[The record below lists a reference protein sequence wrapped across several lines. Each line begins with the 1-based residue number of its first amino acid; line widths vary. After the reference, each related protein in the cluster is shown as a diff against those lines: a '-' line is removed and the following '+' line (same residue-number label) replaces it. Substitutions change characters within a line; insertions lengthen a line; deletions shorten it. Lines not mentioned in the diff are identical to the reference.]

1 MPPAPSGDYSP
12 REVLRAAHDR
22 LSPKPLKPMKKPHSA
37 PEPQASSREE
47 RGTQEY
53 PPREGLAEGASPSQS
68 GVERREEG
76 PGARSWDREP
86 DRDICDIY
94 TRSAYLF
101 VTDAFRIGK
110 VRFLL
115 GSNTDDTKV
124 TAYASAEDLRP
135 LVYDLFARGGLP
147 KHVYGPKRSYE
158 FYGGTRRSG
167 EPVSRI
173 LRIEDDPSRR
183 LPIVIS
189 IENGPGEV
197 TETGGFKPA
206 DRSEMDRVA
215 IFLSRHQAR
224 ALAGTLYGRQMAVD
238 LKRYLERENGRG

>member
-1 MPPAPSGDYSP
+1 MNAACFFPKPLRPMTTPHSSTDAQAPSHEGYRSQEPSP
-12 REVLRAAHDR
+12 REV
-22 LSPKPLKPMKKPHSA
+22 SPR
-37 PEPQASSREE
+37 ESSRQGPD
-47 RGTQEY
+47 RGEPDEGQ
-53 PPREGLAEGASPSQS
+53 REHSP
-68 GVERREEG
+68 GRG
-76 PGARSWDREP
+76 P

-110 VRFLL
+110 VKFLL
-115 GSNTDDTKV
+115 GSNKEDTKV

-147 KHVYGPKRSYE
+147 KHVYGPKRRHE

-173 LRIEDDPSRR
+173 LQVEDDPSRR
-183 LPIVIS
+183 LPIAVS

-206 DRSEMDRVA
+206 DRSGMDRVA

-224 ALAGTLYGRQMAVD
+224 ALAGTLYGRYLAVD
-238 LKRYLERENGRG
+238 VSRCLEGESRREG

>member
-1 MPPAPSGDYSP
+1 MKTPHSSTKAQAPSREGDRSQ
-12 REVLRAAHDR
+12 
-22 LSPKPLKPMKKPHSA
+22 
-37 PEPQASSREE
+37 EPSSREV
-47 RGTQEY
+47 
-53 PPREGLAEGASPSQS
+53 PPRES
-68 GVERREEG
+68 
-76 PGARSWDREP
+76 

-124 TAYASAEDLRP
+124 TAYASVGDLRP

-147 KHVYGPKRSYE
+147 KHVYGPKRRHE

-183 LPIVIS
+183 LPITFS
-189 IENGPGEV
+189 IENGLGEV

-224 ALAGTLYGRQMAVD
+224 ALAGTLYGQYMAVD
-238 LKRYLERENGRG
+238 LKRYLEDGRGK

>member
-1 MPPAPSGDYSP
+1 MTSP
-12 REVLRAAHDR
+12 RSSSETR
-22 LSPKPLKPMKKPHSA
+22 SPSRHEQSA
-37 PEPQASSREE
+37 QGGSRREAPPSETSSSEGPSREPTEPQPSPQHR
-47 RGTQEY
+47 
-53 PPREGLAEGASPSQS
+53 EGASDNCPQS
-68 GVERREEG
+68 PE
-76 PGARSWDREP
+76 PG
-86 DRDICDIY
+86 RDICDIY

-110 VRFLL
+110 VKFFL
-115 GSNTDDTKV
+115 GSNTEDTKV

-135 LVYDLFARGGLP
+135 LVYDLFVRGGLP

-158 FYGGTRRSG
+158 FYGGTRRFG
-167 EPVSRI
+167 EPISRI

-183 LPIVIS
+183 LPIAVS

-206 DRSEMDRVA
+206 DRSGMDRVA

-224 ALAGTLYGRQMAVD
+224 ALAGTLYGRYMAVD
-238 LKRYLERENGRG
+238 LKRYLERENGRE

>member
-1 MPPAPSGDYSP
+1 
-12 REVLRAAHDR
+12 
-22 LSPKPLKPMKKPHSA
+22 MKTPHSSTEA
-37 PEPQASSREE
+37 QTPSRE
-47 RGTQEY
+47 GGLSQEPSSQEV
-53 PPREGLAEGASPSQS
+53 PPRES
-68 GVERREEG
+68 
-76 PGARSWDREP
+76 

-115 GSNTDDTKV
+115 GSNKEDTKV

-147 KHVYGPKRSYE
+147 KHVYGPKRRHE

-173 LRIEDDPSRR
+173 LQVEDDPSRR
-183 LPIVIS
+183 LPIAVS

-206 DRSEMDRVA
+206 DRSGMDRVA

-224 ALAGTLYGRQMAVD
+224 ALAGTLYGRYLAID
-238 LKRYLERENGRG
+238 LKRYLEGGRGR

>member
-1 MPPAPSGDYSP
+1 
-12 REVLRAAHDR
+12 
-22 LSPKPLKPMKKPHSA
+22 MKTPHSTKA
-37 PEPQASSREE
+37 QTPSREE
-47 RGTQEY
+47 SRSQE
-53 PPREGLAEGASPSQS
+53 PF
-68 GVERREEG
+68 REEVQ
-76 PGARSWDREP
+76 REHSHSGSS

-101 VTDAFRIGK
+101 VTDAFSIGK

-115 GSNTDDTKV
+115 GSNTDNTKV

-147 KHVYGPKRSYE
+147 KHVYGEGRSHE

-206 DRSEMDRVA
+206 DRSGMDRVA

-224 ALAGTLYGRQMAVD
+224 ALAGTLYGRYLAVD
-238 LKRYLERENGRG
+238 LKRYLKGGRGR

>member
-1 MPPAPSGDYSP
+1 MPHSTPKPSSQGQDGVAAPQPDARPPSQESIP
-12 REVLRAAHDR
+12 EVPVQADDSSQGSDAHDR
-22 LSPKPLKPMKKPHSA
+22 
-37 PEPQASSREE
+37 
-47 RGTQEY
+47 
-53 PPREGLAEGASPSQS
+53 S
-68 GVERREEG
+68 G
-76 PGARSWDREP
+76 
-86 DRDICDIY
+86 RDIYDIY

-115 GSNTDDTKV
+115 GSNKEDTKV
-124 TAYASAEDLRP
+124 TAYASAGDLRP

-147 KHVYGPKRSYE
+147 KHVYGPKRRHE

-183 LPIVIS
+183 LPITVS

-206 DRSEMDRVA
+206 DRSGMDRVA
-215 IFLSRHQAR
+215 IFFSRHQAR
-224 ALAGTLYGRQMAVD
+224 TLAGTLYGRYLAVD
-238 LKRYLERENGRG
+238 LKRYLEGGRGR

>member
-1 MPPAPSGDYSP
+1 
-12 REVLRAAHDR
+12 
-22 LSPKPLKPMKKPHSA
+22 MKTPHSSTKA
-37 PEPQASSREE
+37 QTPSREGDRSQEPSSREV
-47 RGTQEY
+47 
-53 PPREGLAEGASPSQS
+53 PSRESDL
-68 GVERREEG
+68 
-76 PGARSWDREP
+76 
-86 DRDICDIY
+86 DICDIY

-115 GSNTDDTKV
+115 GSNKEDTKV

-147 KHVYGPKRSYE
+147 KHVYGPKRRHE

-173 LRIEDDPSRR
+173 LRVEDDPSRR
-183 LPIVIS
+183 LPIAVS

-206 DRSEMDRVA
+206 DRSGMDRVA

-224 ALAGTLYGRQMAVD
+224 TLAGTLYGRYLAVD
-238 LKRYLERENGRG
+238 LKRYLERGRGR

>member
-1 MPPAPSGDYSP
+1 
-12 REVLRAAHDR
+12 
-22 LSPKPLKPMKKPHSA
+22 MKTPHSTKA
-37 PEPQASSREE
+37 QTPSREE
-47 RGTQEY
+47 SRSQE
-53 PPREGLAEGASPSQS
+53 PSPQDSSPHEPSSQ
-68 GVERREEG
+68 ETFREE
-76 PGARSWDREP
+76 DQREHSHSGSS

-101 VTDAFRIGK
+101 VTDAFSIGK

-115 GSNTDDTKV
+115 GSNKEDTKV
-124 TAYASAEDLRP
+124 TAYASAGDLRP

-147 KHVYGPKRSYE
+147 KHVYGPKRRHE

-183 LPIVIS
+183 LPIAVS

-197 TETGGFKPA
+197 TETGRFKPA
-206 DRSEMDRVA
+206 DRSGMDRVA

-224 ALAGTLYGRQMAVD
+224 TLAGTLYGRYLAVD
-238 LKRYLERENGRG
+238 LKRYLEGARER

>member
-1 MPPAPSGDYSP
+1 MTTPNSSPEAQSPSQFPAQESSPQEILPRESTQHRSGRAGPEEDLSDYSP
-12 REVLRAAHDR
+12 G
-22 LSPKPLKPMKKPHSA
+22 
-37 PEPQASSREE
+37 
-47 RGTQEY
+47 RG
-53 PPREGLAEGASPSQS
+53 
-68 GVERREEG
+68 
-76 PGARSWDREP
+76 P

-135 LVYDLFARGGLP
+135 LVYDLFGRGGLP
-147 KHVYGPKRSYE
+147 KHVYGPKRRHE

-183 LPIVIS
+183 LPIAVS

-197 TETGGFKPA
+197 TETGGFKPV
-206 DRSEMDRVA
+206 DRSGMDRVA

-224 ALAGTLYGRQMAVD
+224 TLAGTLYGRYLAVD
-238 LKRYLERENGRG
+238 LKRYLKGGRGR